1 MRASALIGG
10 IPGITMDH
18 LHNWERQGYLAPGRI
33 GVGKKQIRD
42 YTEKEALLVRI
53 MWFYYQKGLSPRN
66 AYRNAAEEVSKSTLP
81 ASPLLNG
88 YREGHEAQERT
99 IDSLEG
105 IAIFEL
111 AIPLRPYFHVKM
123 SGKEREW
130 TLRKAGSIA

>member
-1 MRASALIGG
+1 MRAAELINN

-33 GVGKKQIRD
+33 RVGKKQIRN
-42 YTEKEALLVRI
+42 YTEKEAYLVKV

-66 AYRNAAEEVSKSTLP
+66 AYRTATEEAAKNDGSAMSLLQDYLDGCDVEERK
-81 ASPLLNG
+81 
-88 YREGHEAQERT
+88 

-111 AIPLRPYFHVKM
+111 AIPLRHYFRVKM
-123 SGKEREW
+123 GEQERAW
-130 TLRKAGSIA
+130 TWRKAGSFA

>member
-1 MRASALIGG
+1 MRASELINS

-33 GVGKKQIRD
+33 GVGKKQIRN
-42 YTEKEALLVRI
+42 YTEKEALLVKV

-66 AYRNAAEEVSKSTLP
+66 AYRTATEEVSGT
-81 ASPLLNG
+81 ASAAFAPLND
-88 YREGHEAQERT
+88 YREGREMEERK

-111 AIPLRPYFHVKM
+111 AIPVRHYFHVKL

-130 TLRKAGSIA
+130 TLRKAGSFA

>member
-1 MRASALIGG
+1 MRAAELINS

-33 GVGKKQIRD
+33 RVGKKQIRN
-42 YTEKEALLVRI
+42 YTEKEAYLVKM

-66 AYRNAAEEVSKSTLP
+66 AYKTATEEAAKKDGAALS
-81 ASPLLNG
+81 LLNDN
-88 YREGHEAQERT
+88 REGQDTEERK

-111 AIPLRPYFHVKM
+111 AIPLRHYFRVKM
-123 SGKEREW
+123 GEKERDW
-130 TLRKAGSIA
+130 TLHKAGSFA

>member
-1 MRASALIGG
+1 MRASELINS

-33 GVGKKQIRD
+33 RVGKKQIRN
-42 YTEKEALLVRI
+42 YTEKEARLVRV

-66 AYRNAAEEVSKSTLP
+66 AHRTAAEEVAEKVL
-81 ASPLLNG
+81 SPFKD
-88 YREGHEAQERT
+88 YRNDQELQERK

-111 AIPLRPYFHVKM
+111 AVPVRHYFHVKM

-130 TLRKAGSIA
+130 TLRKAGSFA

>member
-1 MRASALIGG
+1 MRASELIGS

-33 GVGKKQIRD
+33 RVGKKQIRN
-42 YTEKEALLVRI
+42 YTEKEARLVRV

-66 AYRNAAEEVSKSTLP
+66 AYRTATEEVVEKFL
-81 ASPLLNG
+81 SPFKD
-88 YREGHEAQERT
+88 YRNDQELQERQ
-99 IDSLEG
+99 IDSIEG

-111 AIPLRPYFHVKM
+111 PIPVRHYFHVKM

-130 TLRKAGSIA
+130 TLRKAGSFA

>member
-1 MRASALIGG
+1 MRASELIGG

-33 GVGKKQIRD
+33 RVGKKQIRN
-42 YTEKEALLVRI
+42 YTEKEARLVKV

-66 AYRNAAEEVSKSTLP
+66 AHRTATEEVAEKALSPFKDYRNDQEL
-81 ASPLLNG
+81 
-88 YREGHEAQERT
+88 QERT
-99 IDSLEG
+99 IDSIEG

-111 AIPLRPYFHVKM
+111 AIPVRHYFHVKM

-130 TLRKAGSIA
+130 TLRKAGSCA